1 MNESINLEKIC
12 QTIEEPWSPV
22 DVLYLN
28 NQVIRLA
35 LFEGEYHWHKHENED
50 ELFYVIKG
58 SITIKR
64 RDQKKII
71 VKEGEMVMIPKK
83 IEHKPFSKN
92 KSYVLLFE
100 PLNTKSKG
108 D

>member
-1 MNESINLEKIC
+1 MNESIKLEKIC
-12 QTIEEPWSPV
+12 QAIEKPWSPV
-22 DVLYLN
+22 DFLYLN
-28 NQVIRLA
+28 NKVIRLA
-35 LFEGEYHWHKHENED
+35 LFEGEYHWHIHENED

-64 RDQKKII
+64 RDQKEII
-71 VKEGEMVMIPKK
+71 VKEGEMFLIPKR
-83 IEHKPFSKN
+83 IEHKPISKN

-100 PLNTKSKG
+100 PFSTKSKG